1 MEVDVDPFTVYA
13 APPFTLPAVGGGMV
27 RLEDFGGRIVV
38 LNFWASYCTSCRAEA
53 RGLEEVWRAYEG
65 KGVTFIGINMAERSD
80 DARRYVEEF
89 SITYPIGLDGK
100 AETIF
105 EYGVRTPST
114 TFFITGGGKVVYV
127 YEGPLDEEQLAAL
140 IEYTRRAEGSL

>member
-1 MEVDVDPFTVYA
+1 
-13 APPFTLPAVGGGMV
+13 MV

-38 LNFWASYCTSCRAEA
+38 LNFWASYCASCRAEA
-53 RGLEEVWRAYEG
+53 KGLEEVWEEYQR
-65 KGVTFIGINMAERSD
+65 KGVAFVGINMAERPED
-80 DARRYVEEF
+80 VRRYIEEF
-89 SITYPIGLDGK
+89 NITYPNALDGK

-105 EYGVRTPST
+105 EYGVRTPAT

-127 YEGPLDEEQLAAL
+127 YEGPLDEEQLTAL